1 MKKALKI
8 LSVSML
14 LFAALNAKDFSK
26 TSDEDLAKM
35 AGIVAPQ
42 DIVDYKKE
50 LRMRMKKM
58 PEDKR
63 EAFHKQLHEYAIKN
77 TDNMTVAD
85 FEAHKKAVKEALKKS
100 NMKDMDD
107 DLGLRSCKH
116 GKMHKHHKH
125 HKHDSQNKAKGHDK
139 GHDKEQSKKDHDH
152 DDHGENEK

>member
-8 LSVSML
+8 LSVSAL
-14 LFAALNAKDFSK
+14 LFVALNAKDFSK

-116 GKMHKHHKH
+116 GKKHKH
-125 HKHDSQNKAKGHDK
+125 HKHDGQNKAKGHDK
-139 GHDKEQSKKDHDH
+139 EQGKKDHDH

>member
-8 LSVSML
+8 LSVSAL
-14 LFAALNAKDFSK
+14 LFVALNAKDFSK

-58 PEDKR
+58 PKDKR

-125 HKHDSQNKAKGHDK
+125 DGQNKAKGHDK
-139 GHDKEQSKKDHDH
+139 GHGEEQGKKDHDH

>member
-8 LSVSML
+8 LSVSTL
-14 LFAALNAKDFSK
+14 LFVALNAKDFSK

-35 AGIVAPQ
+35 AGIVTPQ
-42 DIVDYKKE
+42 DIVDYTKE
-50 LRMRMKKM
+50 LKMRMKKM

-63 EAFHKQLHEYAIKN
+63 KAFHKQLHEYAIKN

-85 FEAHKKAVKEALKKS
+85 FEARQKAIKEALKKG
-100 NMKDMDD
+100 NMEDMDD

-125 HKHDSQNKAKGHDK
+125 GGHDKHGK
-139 GHDKEQSKKDHDH
+139 GHDKEQGKKDHDH
-152 DDHGENEK
+152 NDHGENEK

>member
-8 LSVSML
+8 LSVSAL
-14 LFAALNAKDFSK
+14 LFVALNAKDFSK

-85 FEAHKKAVKEALKKS
+85 FEAHQKAVKEALKKS
-100 NMKDMDD
+100 NMKDMDDD

-125 HKHDSQNKAKGHDK
+125 GGHNKHGK
-139 GHDKEQSKKDHDH
+139 GHDKEEGKKDHDH
-152 DDHGENEK
+152 NDHGENEK

>member
-8 LSVSML
+8 LSVSTL
-14 LFAALNAKDFSK
+14 LFVALNAKDFSK

-42 DIVDYKKE
+42 DIVDYTKE
-50 LRMRMKKM
+50 LKMRMKKM

-63 EAFHKQLHEYAIKN
+63 KAFHKQLHEYAIKN

-85 FEAHKKAVKEALKKS
+85 FEARQKAIKEALKKG
-100 NMKDMDD
+100 NMEDMDD

-125 HKHDSQNKAKGHDK
+125 GGHDKHGK
-139 GHDKEQSKKDHDH
+139 GHDKEQGKKDHDH
-152 DDHGENEK
+152 NDHGENEK